1 MNRMNVS
8 RNAFCMAVVFALIGC
23 GSGGDGD
30 GNSGSAK
37 EWMDIPGVLGADCND
52 KSIQQVSGRGNEYA
66 AGYCSSIAKK
76 ATGEARCD
84 GGRLQVQ
91 CE

>member
-1 MNRMNVS
+1 MS
-8 RNAFCMAVVFALIGC
+8 RTTVFKNACWMAVVFALAGC
-23 GSGGDGD
+23 GSGGDSD
-30 GNSGSAK
+30 SGK
-37 EWMDIPGVLGADCND
+37 EWMDIPGVLGANCNE
-52 KSIQQVSGRGNEYA
+52 KSVKEFSGRGNEYA

-84 GGRLQVQ
+84 GDRLQVQ

>member
-1 MNRMNVS
+1 MSRVTVF
-8 RNAFCMAVVFALIGC
+8 RNACGIAIVFALVGC
-23 GSGGDGD
+23 GSGGDNG
-30 GNSGSAK
+30 K
-37 EWMDIPGVLGADCND
+37 EWMDIPGVLGANCNE
-52 KSIQQVSGRGNEYA
+52 KSVKQVAGRGNEYA

-84 GGRLQVQ
+84 GDRLQVQ